1 MRNKYRV
8 DVTDT
13 LVVPCG
19 MSTIRY
25 LGMDIDRARKV
36 FDDTQG
42 NVLLSM
48 WNEDT
53 RDFVVFGV
61 KETES

>member
-1 MRNKYRV
+1 
-8 DVTDT
+8 
-13 LVVPCG
+13 
-19 MSTIRY
+19 
-25 LGMDIDRARKV
+25 MDIDRARKV